1 MSSEIFIKEIEYL
14 TDLMLSENPE
24 FFRVNIRIKPT
35 NNVKVYVDGD
45 NGVSIENCIRFNRK
59 LYKMIEEKNI
69 FPGGDFSL
77 EVSSPGI
84 DEPLKF
90 HRQYKKNIGRNV
102 QIVFNDASVKDG
114 KLLEVTDKDIFI
126 EQTEGKGKKVTTH
139 QLVIPIINIKTIT
152 VQIKF

>member
-1 MSSEIFIKEIEYL
+1 MSSEIFIKEIEHL
-14 TDLMLSENPE
+14 TDWMLTENPE
-24 FFRVNIRIKPT
+24 FFRVNVRIKPT
-35 NNVKVYVDGD
+35 NNVKVFIDGD
-45 NGVSIENCIRFNRK
+45 NGVSIESCIRFNRK

-69 FPGGDFSL
+69 FPEGDFSL

-114 KLLEVTDKDIFI
+114 KLLEVTDNDIVL
-126 EQTEGKGKKVTTH
+126 QQAEGKGKKIITH